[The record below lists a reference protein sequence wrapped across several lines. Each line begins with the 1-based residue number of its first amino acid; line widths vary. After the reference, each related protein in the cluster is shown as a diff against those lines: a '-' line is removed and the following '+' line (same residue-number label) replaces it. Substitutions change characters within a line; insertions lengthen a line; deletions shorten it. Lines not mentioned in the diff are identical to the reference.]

1 VLAALCVT
9 MSTLG
14 CRSRLAPPP
23 QDAST
28 SCATPTRCEGT
39 AVRACRDG
47 VLAEVLQECA
57 PDAACSLGR
66 CTSSQCARAEAD
78 PLGLLG
84 CTFFTFD
91 LDNVDVDDQLG
102 ASVLVTNPNQEVA
115 HVALERREA
124 AAWEATAR
132 IDVAPMRS
140 ARLALPELH
149 LEGRGV
155 ASARA
160 LRVTSDLPVTAAHVQ
175 SDGSGA
181 TPVSSSG
188 ATMLL
193 PAHVLGRRYRA
204 ISYREE
210 VTPRL
215 HETAAE
221 GSHGGAG
228 QIVIVATADGTTVDV
243 TPSST
248 ATFDVSVPDA
258 GAGADADAGPS
269 VSNAPMQLVLDEGDY
284 AQLYGASEGSNLSGT
299 ELRAN
304 RPIAVFS
311 GNVSTTYGVVA
322 TGISSPDL
330 THEQLLPTRAWGRRF
345 VGVVLPPQAGVCDPL
360 LTPVGSSKLALVAD
374 RDDTNVTIRYAPMT
388 VVPKTELAAG
398 AWVEETTPRNFTLT
412 ASGPVEV
419 MQGMDC
425 EPTMSSA
432 VPTERLHRDLYFAVL
447 PGFDTTIAIVR
458 REGRAT
464 YLDGARLEDS
474 LFEPVGDGFDVLR
487 VPLEECPASESV
499 CTHHVQGEFGI
510 TMRGMDVLAAW
521 SLTIP
526 TWMPCDPDAAECL

>member
-1 VLAALCVT
+1 
-9 MSTLG
+9 
-14 CRSRLAPPP
+14 
-23 QDAST
+23 
-28 SCATPTRCEGT
+28 
-39 AVRACRDG
+39 VRACRDG
-47 VLAEVLQECA
+47 RAAEIIQECA
-57 PDAACSLGR
+57 PAGACSVGR
-66 CTSSQCARAEAD
+66 CTTMACAAGEDR
-78 PLGLLG
+78 LSFLG
-84 CTFFTFD
+84 CTFYTLD
-91 LDNVDVDDQLG
+91 LDNVDADDG
-102 ASVLVTNPNQEVA
+102 VATSVLVTNPSQKVA
-115 HVALERREA
+115 RVVLERRVA
-124 AAWEATAR
+124 GAWEITAST
-132 IDVAPMRS
+132 DVAPMRS
-140 ARLALPELH
+140 ARVVLPESH
-149 LEGRGV
+149 LEGSGV
-155 ASARA
+155 GSGTRI
-160 LRVTSDLPVTAAHVQ
+160 TSDRPVSVVHVQ
-175 SDGSGA
+175 SDGGGPGS
-181 TPVSSSG
+181 VSTSSG

-193 PAHVLGRRYRA
+193 PLQVLGQRYRA
-204 ISYREE
+204 IAYKEDP
-210 VTPRL
+210 TPRL
-215 HETAAE
+215 LASAAK

-228 QIVIVATADGTTVDV
+228 QIVIVATADHTTVNV
-243 TPSST
+243 TPSAT
-248 ATFDVSVPDA
+248 ATIENP
-258 GAGADADAGPS
+258 GADGG
-269 VSNAPMQLVLDEGDY
+269 VSGSLMPLPPIVLDEGEY
-284 AQLYGASEGSNLSGT
+284 AQLYGASDGSNLSGT
-299 ELRAN
+299 AITADH
-304 RPIAVFS
+304 PIAVFS